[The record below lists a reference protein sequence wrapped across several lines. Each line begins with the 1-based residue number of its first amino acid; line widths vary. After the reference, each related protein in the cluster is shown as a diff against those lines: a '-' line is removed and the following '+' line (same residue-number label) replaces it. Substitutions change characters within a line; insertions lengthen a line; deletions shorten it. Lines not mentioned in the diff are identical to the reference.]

1 MQVTLNADSV
11 AETRLLAAFMHDL
24 ADLKEEQHTRI
35 AEAMNAKYGQVEVA
49 PAVEEPAPAKKSR
62 TKKTEPVTTATE
74 PAESPAT
81 TGAATVSTATEP
93 AESQTTEGNAP
104 ASTAEPVVES
114 GSSETAEVVTHD
126 TLRAMY
132 GQLVAAGKRDGVVA
146 AVKSFGVNAIKD
158 IPTDKLAAVHA
169 AMKAVA

>member
-24 ADLKEEQHTRI
+24 ADLKEEQHTRLI
-35 AEAMNAKYGQVEVA
+35 ESLNAQRSQVEVA
-49 PAVEEPAPAKKSR
+49 SAPAAEEPAPAKKSR
-62 TKKTEPVTTATE
+62 SKKTDVAPAAEANS
-74 PAESPAT
+74 AESSSASATSTET
-81 TGAATVSTATEP
+81 TGAG
-93 AESQTTEGNAP
+93 EGNESAT
-104 ASTAEPVVES
+104 TAEPVVES
-114 GSSETAEVVTHD
+114 GSSATAEVVTHD

-158 IPTDKLAAVHA
+158 IPADKLADVHA